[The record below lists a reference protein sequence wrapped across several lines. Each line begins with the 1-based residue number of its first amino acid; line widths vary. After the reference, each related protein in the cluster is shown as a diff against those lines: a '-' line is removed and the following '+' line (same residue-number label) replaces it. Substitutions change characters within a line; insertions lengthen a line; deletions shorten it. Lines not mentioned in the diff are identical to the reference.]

1 MCVLVFY
8 AVNQENQGN
17 KRPDFKRSSSVAVA
31 VSDVKPKD
39 IKGHISHLHWSTCIK
54 TGGIWASNDRGKL
67 GLIDLDSG
75 KCIDLDSGKGKN
87 QIETCS
93 TYSGHFA
100 VATFNNEEHIYWVH
114 NEKKWC
120 VKKDS
125 KNEYE
130 QETGEWEPIS
140 IFFSNEEELFYV
152 GKVINNDAKITRYK
166 RNWRKKDDIHRHKA
180 GKEENQNLFQYPA
193 YLAKNTNGDLCVSD
207 NNKRVIVVDNNNK
220 LRFNYTG
227 PDQNAFA
234 PYGICT
240 DSEGKI
246 LIVDSSSMYIHIINK
261 EGQLIHKI
269 KMSAHFREP
278 RGLCIDNRGNCY
290 VGTYG
295 SIYVYKYSPEDTG
308 TSTAVTASEK

>member
-1 MCVLVFY
+1 MCFLVFY
-8 AVNQENQGN
+8 TENQENQVN
-17 KRPDFKRSSSVAVA
+17 ERPDFKRSSSVAVA
-31 VSDVKPKD
+31 VSDVKPKY
-39 IKGHISHLHWSTCIK
+39 IKGHISHLHWSKC
-54 TGGIWASNDRGKL
+54 GIWASNDRGKL

-75 KCIDLDSGKGKN
+75 ECIDLDSGKGKN

-100 VATFNNEEHIYWVH
+100 VATFNNKEHIYWVH

-130 QETGEWEPIS
+130 KETGEWEPIS

-152 GKVINNDAKITRYK
+152 GKVINNDAKITRYEYK
-166 RNWRKKDDIHRHKA
+166 NNWRKKDDIHTHRA
-180 GKEENQNLFQYPA
+180 EKEKNINLFQYPA

-207 NNKRVIVVDNNNK
+207 NNKSVIVVDNKNK

-240 DSEGKI
+240 DSEGQI

-308 TSTAVTASEK
+308 TSTAITASEK

>member
-1 MCVLVFY
+1 M
-8 AVNQENQGN
+8 
-17 KRPDFKRSSSVAVA
+17 
-31 VSDVKPKD
+31 SDVKPKD
-39 IKGHISHLHWSTCIK
+39 IKGHISHLHWSMK

-75 KCIDLDSGKGKN
+75 KCIDLDSGKDKN

-130 QETGEWEPIS
+130 KDTGEWEPIS
-140 IFFSNEEELFYV
+140 IFFSNEEDLFYV

-180 GKEENQNLFQYPA
+180 EKGKNINLFQYPA

-207 NNKRVIVVDNNNK
+207 NNKRVIVVDNNK
-220 LRFNYTG
+220 ELRFKYPG
-227 PDQNAFA
+227 PDRNGFT

-240 DSEGKI
+240 DSEGQI
-246 LIVDSSSMYIHIINK
+246 LIVDSSSMHIHIIDK
-261 EGQLIHKI
+261 EGQLIDEI
-269 KMSAHFREP
+269 KMSADFREP

-290 VGTYG
+290 VGTHG
-295 SIYVYKYSPEDTG
+295 SINVYKYSPEDTG
-308 TSTAVTASEK
+308 TLTAITASEK